1 MTTDTQITQT
11 HLKPDTS
18 QEWGL
23 SSGRYFS
30 IPREGI
36 HVCERKL
43 LLGLVDLLIIN
54 AALLL
59 ALYARSQ
66 VEVSLA
72 IVWNHLY
79 WFTTLS
85 AIWLVVGVLF
95 VVYDLS
101 KASNIAASVKSAA
114 SAALVTSLVY
124 ICIPFLTP
132 ILPTRRLEIF
142 YYLLFPILGVSFWRI
157 VYARVFVLPGFHR
170 RALVIGAG
178 WAGGTLASTILS
190 FSGGHRNPYQGV
202 GYRIIGFVD
211 DDPGKQGRQIEGV
224 PVLGT
229 RKDLVELVHREK
241 PDDLILA
248 ITHSGTIHADL
259 FQAIIDCRAMGTSIT
274 TMQAFYE
281 RLTGQ
286 VPVEHAGRNLEV
298 ILPLNHCGKDR
309 LYLAVRRALDILAGA
324 SGCLVVGALIPILRL
339 ANRVY
344 SPGPLFYRQERVGK
358 SGATFQLV
366 KFRSMI
372 IDAEAGTGA
381 VWAKEGDQR
390 ITPIGRLLRKTRLD
404 ELPQFWNVL
413 KGEMTLIGPRPER
426 PEFVA
431 RLGKKIPF
439 YRVRHAVKPGITGWA
454 QVRLEYGASVEDSF
468 LKLRHDLFYIK
479 NQGLYLDLLVL
490 LKTIQVVVHFRGR

>member
-1 MTTDTQITQT
+1 M
-11 HLKPDTS
+11 
-18 QEWGL
+18 
-23 SSGRYFS
+23 
-30 IPREGI
+30 
-36 HVCERKL
+36 
-43 LLGLVDLLIIN
+43 
-54 AALLL
+54 
-59 ALYARSQ
+59 
-66 VEVSLA
+66 
-72 IVWNHLY
+72 
-79 WFTTLS
+79 
-85 AIWLVVGVLF
+85 
-95 VVYDLS
+95 
-101 KASNIAASVKSAA
+101 
-114 SAALVTSLVY
+114 
-124 ICIPFLTP
+124 
-132 ILPTRRLEIF
+132 
-142 YYLLFPILGVSFWRI
+142 
-157 VYARVFVLPGFHR
+157 
-170 RALVIGAG
+170 IGAG

-211 DDPGKQGRQIEGV
+211 DDPAKQGRQIEGV

-229 RKDLVELVHREK
+229 HKDLVELVRRKK

-298 ILPLNHCGKDR
+298 ILPLNHCGKER

-372 IDAEAGTGA
+372 VDAEARTGA
-381 VWAKEGDQR
+381 VWAEEGDQR

-404 ELPQFWNVL
+404 ELPPVLNVL
-413 KGEMTLIGPRPER
+413 KGEMTLIGPAGTS
-426 PEFVA
+426 EFVA
-431 RLGKKIPF
+431 RLGKNTVLP
-439 YRVRHAVKPGITGWA
+439 RHAVKPGITGCGPKF
-454 QVRLEYGASVEDSF
+454 VSIRRLSRGLF
-468 LKLRHDLFYIK
+468 LKLRHDLLHKIK
-479 NQGLYLDLLVL
+479 DSFDLLSS
-490 LKTIQVVVHFRGR
+490 